1 MSNSGFIIIGK
12 DILRDNN
19 LNIYEKYFLVALKSF
34 DHK

>member
-1 MSNSGFIIIGK
+1 MSNSGFTII
-12 DILRDNN
+12 DNNILRDND